1 MSFLGH
7 YSFGL
12 RPDLLQA
19 HAEERVNELME
30 RLPKDCTPVLV
41 FTGFSGIAFA
51 TALALEFHKLG
62 KPIDMMLVRKQGEP
76 SHGTPTHCTTADFK
90 DRTYVFVDDFI
101 SSGATFTRLNTVVKA
116 YGGIKFVC
124 LQELVRPPKDS
135 DFEDLNLD
143 ERTYYQKVLR
153 LKDAA

>member
-1 MSFLGH
+1 MSYLGH
-7 YSFGL
+7 YSAGL
-12 RPDLLQA
+12 RPELLQLQA
-19 HAEERVNELME
+19 ENRAEELLE
-30 RLPKDCTPVLV
+30 RLPTDTVPVLV

-51 TALALEFHKLG
+51 TALALEFHKLD
-62 KPIDMMLVRKQGEP
+62 KPVDMMLVRKQGEP
-76 SHGTPTHCTTADFK
+76 SHGTPIHCSTSDFK

-101 SSGATFTRLNTVVKA
+101 DSGATFTRLNTVVKA

-153 LKDAA
+153 PKDAA